1 MGVPLGGSIDTAN
14 PKITGAITASALVSQ
29 GVAASTGTSAASAFL
44 GGFNLAMWGT
54 FSGTVLLEKTYD
66 GGATWVTVSQDVTGT
81 PASYTLAWTAQSI
94 NLTLCEVETQ
104 VAWRL
109 RCTAFTS
116 GTLNYRLSQGGG
128 VFFTGYPGMGG
139 MV

>member
-1 MGVPLGGSIDTAN
+1 MGVPIGGTKDYATVKAA
-14 PKITGAITASALVSQ
+14 GDITADALISQ
-29 GVAASTGTSAASAFL
+29 GVAASTGTSAATVFL
-44 GGFNLAMWGT
+44 GAFNVALSGT
-54 FSGTVLLEKTYD
+54 FTGTVLFEKSYD
-66 GGATWVTVSQDVTGT
+66 GGATWVTVAQDAAGT
-81 PASYTLAWTAQSI
+81 AASYTLAWTSQSI

-109 RCTAFTS
+109 RCSAFTS

-139 MV
+139 LV